1 MKRISAACLA
11 IAATTAVA
19 LPAHAELS
27 AEAARAAVA
36 PFYKALNAEN
46 AKDVPEL
53 VKQSTTSEWVSCR
66 TNEICNTRDEVIG
79 GIGMR
84 LKGVPDLKW
93 EIKDVLVSGNQVTVR
108 GEATGT
114 PAGEFMGAPHTG
126 KSFKLMSIDVH
137 TLEGG
142 KMVRSYHIEDWL
154 GAVRQLSAAKYA
166 RRPQM
171 SFRVRI
177 FDAPRN
183 DSSQLRRV
191 SSHAGLD
198 DLVGVL
204 HGFAAL
210 DLVDVLHAVG
220 HLAPDGVLA
229 VEEGR
234 IVEANEELAVAG
246 IRTGGARHRGRAA
259 DMRFLVELSLEFLAR
274 AAGTGALRAS
284 GLRHETLDHAME
296 HDAIVKPLAHQFLDT
311 SDMARRQIGA
321 HFDGDGTL
329 GGFKNQS
336 IFCISHALFSSG
348 LGGRLRVLKVTAKGR
363 PATAPPSPSVNGNGV
378 QRCNVSITAIRYAIR
393 SSSPA
398 FAVS

>member
-114 PAGEFMGAPHTG
+114 PAGEFMGAPHSG

-142 KMVRSYHIEDWL
+142 RMVRSYHVEDWI
-154 GAVRQLSAAKYA
+154 GAVRQL
-166 RRPQM
+166 
-171 SFRVRI
+171 
-177 FDAPRN
+177 
-183 DSSQLRRV
+183 
-191 SSHAGLD
+191 
-198 DLVGVL
+198 
-204 HGFAAL
+204 
-210 DLVDVLHAVG
+210 
-220 HLAPDGVLA
+220 
-229 VEEGR
+229 
-234 IVEANEELAVAG
+234 
-246 IRTGGARHRGRAA
+246 
-259 DMRFLVELSLEFLAR
+259 
-274 AAGTGALRAS
+274 
-284 GLRHETLDHAME
+284 
-296 HDAIVKPLAHQFLDT
+296 
-311 SDMARRQIGA
+311 
-321 HFDGDGTL
+321 
-329 GGFKNQS
+329 
-336 IFCISHALFSSG
+336 
-348 LGGRLRVLKVTAKGR
+348 TAK
-363 PATAPPSPSVNGNGV
+363 
-378 QRCNVSITAIRYAIR
+378 
-393 SSSPA
+393 
-398 FAVS
+398 

>member
-11 IAATTAVA
+11 IAATTAIA

-114 PAGEFMGAPHTG
+114 PAGEFMGAPHSG
-126 KSFKLMSIDVH
+126 KSFRLMSIDIH

-154 GAVRQLSAAKYA
+154 GAVRQLSAAK
-166 RRPQM
+166 
-171 SFRVRI
+171 
-177 FDAPRN
+177 
-183 DSSQLRRV
+183 
-191 SSHAGLD
+191 
-198 DLVGVL
+198 
-204 HGFAAL
+204 
-210 DLVDVLHAVG
+210 
-220 HLAPDGVLA
+220 
-229 VEEGR
+229 
-234 IVEANEELAVAG
+234 
-246 IRTGGARHRGRAA
+246 
-259 DMRFLVELSLEFLAR
+259 
-274 AAGTGALRAS
+274 
-284 GLRHETLDHAME
+284 
-296 HDAIVKPLAHQFLDT
+296 
-311 SDMARRQIGA
+311 
-321 HFDGDGTL
+321 
-329 GGFKNQS
+329 
-336 IFCISHALFSSG
+336 
-348 LGGRLRVLKVTAKGR
+348 
-363 PATAPPSPSVNGNGV
+363 
-378 QRCNVSITAIRYAIR
+378 
-393 SSSPA
+393 
-398 FAVS
+398 